1 MRFALGKEDNMSSYR
16 EFLEEAKMLTTVTDS
31 PEEEIQIPITVPHSR
46 PRGTWGQWM
55 KEFTIPPDVLDLIV
69 RRYDSKSWSAT
80 GGRISESVSRSGEG
94 ASSNIT
100 VPSWSSVT
108 AGPRARDDHGSKE
121 GGATSSMRG
130 VTRSRPR
137 SLSSGRARALLQR
150 PETPQESSRRPGEVS

>member
-1 MRFALGKEDNMSSYR
+1 MLWGKEDKMSSYR

-80 GGRISESVSRSGEG
+80 GGRINESVSRSGEG

-108 AGPRARDDHGSKE
+108 ADPRAGDDHGSKE

-137 SLSSGRARALLQR
+137 ILSSGRARALLQR